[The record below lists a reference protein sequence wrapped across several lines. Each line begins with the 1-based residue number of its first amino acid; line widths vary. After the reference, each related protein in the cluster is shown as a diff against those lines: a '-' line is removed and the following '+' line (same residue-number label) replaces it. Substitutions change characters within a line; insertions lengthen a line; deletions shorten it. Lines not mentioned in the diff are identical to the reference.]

1 MNIADFVYSD
11 SSSPLANGHIKASI
25 SPSSTYSRQKLTR
38 PEQVQDLRR
47 MAFNELQQSIQSYND
62 SFVMSMR
69 YQEKQ
74 ERLNKQQQLGQSSTS
89 GVPARH
95 GIGHNVVYMDD
106 GDWCLTRGDNSRNP
120 PYSGT
125 RFKGQRNDWKGN
137 NSVEH
142 IHPSYGYDYSDDNL
156 EGQSTI
162 GSPRVPSK
170 DSRMMNELVAILQT
184 GTINDYA
191 PVLEWESK
199 QMPCGDLWM

>member
-1 MNIADFVYSD
+1 
-11 SSSPLANGHIKASI
+11 
-25 SPSSTYSRQKLTR
+25 
-38 PEQVQDLRR
+38 
-47 MAFNELQQSIQSYND
+47 
-62 SFVMSMR
+62 MSMR

-89 GVPARH
+89 GAPALH
-95 GIGHNVVYMDD
+95 GNGHSVAYMDD
-106 GDWCLTRGDNSRNP
+106 SDHGDWCFARGDNSRKT
-120 PYSGT
+120 PYGGT
-125 RFKGQRNDWKGN
+125 RLKDQRYDWKGN
-137 NSVEH
+137 NSVEY
-142 IHPSYGYDYSDDNL
+142 ISPSYGYDYNDDNM
-156 EGQSTI
+156 EDQSTI